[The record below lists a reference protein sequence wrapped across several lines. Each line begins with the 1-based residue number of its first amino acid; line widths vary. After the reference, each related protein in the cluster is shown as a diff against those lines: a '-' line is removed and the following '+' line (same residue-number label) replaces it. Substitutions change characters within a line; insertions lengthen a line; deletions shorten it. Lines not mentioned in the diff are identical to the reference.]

1 MTRRT
6 NGGNEKRL
14 QNFSRKTFGKRQ
26 LRKHR
31 CKWDDNTKTDSKDV
45 GGEDV
50 DWVQLLNDT
59 VQWRDLVHTTMNL
72 RAP

>member
-1 MTRRT
+1 
-6 NGGNEKRL
+6 
-14 QNFSRKTFGKRQ
+14 
-26 LRKHR
+26 
-31 CKWDDNTKTDSKDV
+31 
-45 GGEDV
+45 V